1 MKDDAKIREKAKIF
15 SFDILLYIIVFS
27 VLGFAV
33 AILFFSLNVLAYFL
47 LTIGGAVLGIIVG
60 VIMGKR
66 EISENKK

>member
-1 MKDDAKIREKAKIF
+1 MKDEAKIREKAKIF

-27 VLGFAV
+27 VLGFVV

-47 LTIGGAVLGIIVG
+47 LTIGGAVLGIIAG
-60 VIMGKR
+60 IIMGKK